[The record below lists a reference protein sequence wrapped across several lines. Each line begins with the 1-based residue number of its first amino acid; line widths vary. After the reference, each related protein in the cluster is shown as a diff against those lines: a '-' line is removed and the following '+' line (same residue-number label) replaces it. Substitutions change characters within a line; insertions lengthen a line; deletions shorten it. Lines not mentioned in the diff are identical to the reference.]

1 MKISLHCGG
10 SLKSSNFLS
19 LPGVGWVCDGKVM
32 GIRTLNT
39 TGKFIHFLI
48 IVGGFLT
55 VDFKFKNLCSYYYTL
70 IMYKTESRHV
80 RHNSEE
86 TDKV

>member
-1 MKISLHCGG
+1 
-10 SLKSSNFLS
+10 
-19 LPGVGWVCDGKVM
+19 M

-39 TGKFIHFLI
+39 KGKFVHFLI

-55 VDFKFKNLCSYYYTL
+55 VNFKFENLCSYCYTL